1 MNSQSTEDFEDS
13 ENTLYDTLTVDTCHQ
28 TSVKVLRMHN
38 TKRKPEYQL

>member
-28 TSVKVLRMHN
+28 TFVKILGMHT
-38 TKRKPEYQL
+38 TKSKP